1 MPTLP
6 HIAIIGA
13 GPGGL
18 TLARILHTK
27 GLMSTV
33 FEADSRALARPQG
46 GTLDLDSA
54 SGQFALQ
61 QAGLIGEFRRLARYE
76 DQGMRLLDK
85 HAHAHFDHAGDVTDS
100 RPEIDRTQL
109 RDLLITSLPQ
119 DTVEWGHKL
128 QEVRPRE
135 TGTYDLVF
143 DHGTAGPFDLVVGAD
158 GAWSR
163 VRPLVSSYVPQ
174 YSGVT
179 IIELGI
185 DDIDTLHT
193 SSSQLVGHGNMAA
206 YGDAKGLV
214 AQRNAHAHVRVYAA
228 MRVPEDWPARHFD
241 FSNPHDVRE
250 KLLHLYSEWAPALR
264 DLIRASND
272 RVQRLPI
279 YALPV
284 GHRWTNRKGITL
296 LGDAAHVMSPYGGS
310 GVNNAMR
317 DAAELARLLHE
328 SEDWEQGIK
337 IYESEMFERVLDSA
351 REAWNGI
358 ATALSHMEL
367 DIMLEAMQ
375 RLHA

>member
-18 TLARILHTK
+18 ALARILHLK
-27 GLMSTV
+27 GLKSTV
-33 FEADSRALARPQG
+33 FEADARVLARPQG
-46 GTLDLDSA
+46 GTLDLDPP

-85 HAHAHFDHAGDVTDS
+85 HAHAHFDDAVTDS

-109 RDLLITSLPQ
+109 RDLLIASLPQ
-119 DTVEWGHKL
+119 DTVQWGHKL
-128 QEVRPRE
+128 QQLCPRE
-135 TGTYDLVF
+135 ERTYDLVF
-143 DHGTAGPFDLVVGAD
+143 DHGTVGPFDLVVGAD
-158 GAWSR
+158 GTWSR
-163 VRPLVSSYVPQ
+163 VRPLVSPYTPQ
-174 YSGVT
+174 YTGVT
-179 IIELGI
+179 VIELGI
-185 DDIDTLHT
+185 DDIDALYP
-193 SSSQLVGHGNMAA
+193 SLSQLVGHGNMAA
-206 YGDAKGLV
+206 YGDAKALM

-228 MRVPEDWPARHFD
+228 MRVSEDWPARHFD
-241 FSNPHDVRE
+241 FSDARDVRE
-250 KLLHLYSEWAPALR
+250 KLLQLYSDWAPALR
-264 DLIRASND
+264 DLIRAGND

-317 DAAELARLLHE
+317 DAAELARLFHE

-351 REAWNGI
+351 REAWAGI